1 MFQSKIIDIVFQA
14 AKGPTE
20 LIKALNNVCD
30 QCEQAAN
37 DGYQLLVL
45 SDRAA
50 GSEYAPV
57 RYFIFIILFCWF
69 LFL

>member
-1 MFQSKIIDIVFQA
+1 MFQA

-57 RYFIFIILFCWF
+57 RYFIIYYIVLLIPFSLEFF
-69 LFL
+69 M